1 MRVRPLAASSVD
13 TVLQD
18 YRPRI
23 LRRYLWITTALH
35 LAGFVLPPM
44 VGLPIRPETV
54 AARTAGIL
62 LGVIALVVL
71 HRGGRRPGRRA
82 YQVSTAAALFATPIV
97 MSGLILAV
105 AQLVCA
111 IAATFLAMYFV
122 VFYPKL
128 QARLLVGCLTGL
140 MAVGVVLAPTA
151 FTLAPVD
158 VDTATVKAAV
168 LVVVVTCVVGAAEMF
183 GSLTRTLIESASTD
197 ALTALLNRAGFEL
210 AFRDALESAGT
221 EQASVTLALVD
232 VDQFKSTNDHYG
244 HAAGDAVLVE
254 LANYLAAHLPR
265 GALLARVGGDEFVS
279 CMVGEHHA
287 ELPEVMVRLAR
298 QSPTPFSFGVAS
310 CTGESDPLTALY
322 RRADRELYTAKQ
334 RHHPPEPPADE
345 PSLRTGW
352 NA

>member
-1 MRVRPLAASSVD
+1 
-13 TVLQD
+13 
-18 YRPRI
+18 
-23 LRRYLWITTALH
+23 
-35 LAGFVLPPM
+35 
-44 VGLPIRPETV
+44 
-54 AARTAGIL
+54 
-62 LGVIALVVL
+62 VI
-71 HRGGRRPGRRA
+71 
-82 YQVSTAAALFATPIV
+82 
-97 MSGLILAV
+97 
-105 AQLVCA
+105 
-111 IAATFLAMYFV
+111 
-122 VFYPKL
+122 
-128 QARLLVGCLTGL
+128 
-140 MAVGVVLAPTA
+140 
-151 FTLAPVD
+151 
-158 VDTATVKAAV
+158 
-168 LVVVVTCVVGAAEMF
+168 GAAEMF

-210 AFRDALESAGT
+210 AFRDALASAGT
-221 EQASVTLALVD
+221 EQASVTLALID

-244 HAAGDAVLVE
+244 HAAGDAVLVD

-298 QSPTPFSFGVAS
+298 QSPTSFSFGVAS